1 MPPLPKKQLSKSK
14 QRKRAA
20 HYKSEGLTLSRCP
33 QCQSARLPHRVCP
46 VCGYYG
52 GRKVLLTEEDVQ

>member
-20 HYKSEGLTLSRCP
+20 HYRMAPKAVVPCP
-33 QCQSARLPHRVCP
+33 HCRQPRLAHHVCP
-46 VCGYYG
+46 SCGMYK
-52 GRKVLLTEEDVQ
+52 GRKVLEPRQ

>member
-20 HYKSEGLTLSRCP
+20 HYRWAPMAVVPCP
-33 QCQSARLPHRVCP
+33 QCRRPRLAHHVCP
-46 VCGYYG
+46 HCGTYK
-52 GRKVLLTEEDVQ
+52 GRKVLQRGAE

>member
-20 HYKSEGLTLSRCP
+20 HYRFRAMAVVPCP
-33 QCQSARLPHRVCP
+33 QCRRPRLAHHVCP
-46 VCGYYG
+46 FCGTYK
-52 GRKVLLTEEDVQ
+52 GRKVLQGEHQQ

>member
-20 HYKSEGLTLSRCP
+20 HYRIAAPTLSPCP
-33 QCQSARLPHRVCP
+33 HCRRLRLAYHVCP
-46 VCGYYG
+46 HCGTYK
-52 GRKVLLTEEDVQ
+52 GRKVLKPET

>member
-20 HYKSEGLTLSRCP
+20 HYKSKGLPLTRCP

-46 VCGYYG
+46 ECGYYG
-52 GRKVLLTEEDVQ
+52 GRKVLEVEEET